1 MNLSLGND
9 ANQNKLGACG
19 CSEVV
24 VKTLKLHMNEEE
36 AAKMACCAIWCL
48 AMNNFA
54 NQNKVGA
61 CGCCEVVVKA
71 LNKHLDENE
80 VVLNKDAKQ
89 Y

>member
-19 CSEVV
+19 GCEVV
-24 VKTLKLHMNEEE
+24 VKALKLDVVEKEV
-36 AAKMACCAIWCL
+36 AKKACRAIWCL

-54 NQNKVGA
+54 NQINSKLM
-61 CGCCEVVVKA
+61 VVVK
-71 LNKHLDENE
+71 LSPNHLDENE
-80 VVLNKDAKQ
+80 LLDMDAKQ